1 MNMKLKGFYA
11 VACVCAAAVCPSGL
25 SARELTVKTVDAF
38 TGVPVPGITVETD
51 IWDEQTTITF
61 TRTSDDK
68 GEFRLKRREFLNV
81 TFSIAETERNYCTGN
96 IVRKFNGK
104 ADVEVSVPVA
114 LKGKPTK
121 LKIVEV
127 KLNFPPDKDEM
138 RFDFLKGDW
147 LPPEGKGEVADVVF
161 RRMPRIQLGTA
172 YDAWGKPAGKRRKDT
187 LSVKFPG
194 EGNGIQDM
202 STERQCHLWVRTAPE
217 SGYSRD
223 YESYRMDD
231 EKMETI
237 TSGYFQKAQCF
248 RIRAQKDENGSV
260 TNCFYGKIYGEFE
273 WFPDYYHPP
282 HIKEVKFT
290 YYINETSMD
299 RNLEADRSDLKG
311 GYFRP

>member
-1 MNMKLKGFYA
+1 MKVKSFYA

-38 TGVPVPGITVETD
+38 TGVPVPGITVK
-51 IWDEQTTITF
+51 TTIFNGQNPWIAF
-61 TRTSDDK
+61 TRTADGK
-68 GEFRLKRREFLNV
+68 GEFRLKRREFTAASFFV
-81 TFSIAETERNYCTGN
+81 AETERNYATVN
-96 IVRKFNGK
+96 IGK
-104 ADVEVSVPVA
+104 DFDGKEDVEFHVPVA

-202 STERQCHLWVRTAPE
+202 HTEPGCHLWVRTAPD
-217 SGYSRD
+217 SGYNRD

-237 TSGYFQKAQCF
+237 TSGCFQKAQCF

-290 YYINETSMD
+290 YYINETPMD
-299 RNLEADRSDLKG
+299 RNLETDRSAPAI
-311 GYFRP
+311 YNIRP